1 MCKSTINRME
11 KRENWVD
18 QARGFAMFLVV
29 YGHNFPVTEKYIY
42 SFHMPLFLI
51 ISGFFFPEK
60 PAYTFLQKKFRTI
73 IVPYFFWAIFLF
85 VFWIILGKN
94 FGDSATK
101 NLSITK
107 NFIGIFFS
115 QGGQEY
121 MDWGIPMWFLPNLF
135 LAFLF
140 LFFCKLYFKKKWF
153 FAVLVLTFLGI
164 LYPKLSDIPLFWSI
178 NIALVSLFFVAI
190 GKQIYITINKTSK
203 KKRIFWMIIFFIIN
217 VLLFQYKANVKVD
230 MYQSIY
236 GNEILF
242 FANGFF
248 GSLAFLLLFK
258 NFPYFRFLEIIG
270 KFTLVILALQILAM
284 SLIKLFLWKV
294 LHISNFQFSEFQ
306 KLYFSIIQ
314 IIILLPIG
322 FIINQ
327 YIPLL
332 NGGSKKI

>member
-1 MCKSTINRME
+1 ME

-85 VFWIILGKN
+85 VFWVILGKN

-140 LFFCKLYFKKKWF
+140 LFFCNLYFKKMVF
-153 FAVLVLTFLGI
+153 YRF
-164 LYPKLSDIPLFWSI
+164 SI
-178 NIALVSLFFVAI
+178 N
-190 GKQIYITINKTSK
+190 
-203 KKRIFWMIIFFIIN
+203 
-217 VLLFQYKANVKVD
+217 
-230 MYQSIY
+230 
-236 GNEILF
+236 
-242 FANGFF
+242 FF
-248 GSLAFLLLFK
+248 GNFVSQAIRYSFILEYKYSFGVFVFCGYWKTNLYNNQQNLQKKAHFLDD
-258 NFPYFRFLEIIG
+258 YFLYYQC
-270 KFTLVILALQILAM
+270 FT
-284 SLIKLFLWKV
+284 
-294 LHISNFQFSEFQ
+294 
-306 KLYFSIIQ
+306 
-314 IIILLPIG
+314 
-322 FIINQ
+322 
-327 YIPLL
+327 IPVQ
-332 NGGSKKI
+332 G